1 MKSFSLRF
9 PLLLLAFLPLSL
21 CAQSGRKNP
30 AFEAYIEK
38 YKAIAIDQMHQHRI
52 PASITLAQALLESA
66 AGQSELALK
75 SNNHFGIK
83 RGSDWTG
90 PTVAH
95 YDDHRMEQFRK
106 YDRVEQSYEDHSLFL
121 HRPRYQ
127 RLYRL
132 GMLDYQ
138 GWARGLKSCGY
149 ATSPTYAD
157 RLISLI
163 ELYRL
168 QDLDE
173 DPDAPVFLP
182 EEPKFEEVSWNHHR
196 LTTNNEVLCVR
207 AEQGDTW
214 QSLADELNISRSK
227 LLALNEAVEEVVIHE
242 GDFIYLG
249 KKQSKGPKSMKGK
262 WHRVQSGESMYSVAQ
277 QYGMRTDRLYKINYK
292 DENYVP
298 QTGDLLK
305 IR

>member
-1 MKSFSLRF
+1 MKSSSLRLS
-9 PLLLLAFLPLSL
+9 LLLLLLLPLCV
-21 CAQSGRKNP
+21 CAQTARKNP
-30 AFEAYIEK
+30 VFEAYIEK
-38 YKAIAIDQMHQHRI
+38 YKAIAVEQMRQHRI

-83 RGSDWTG
+83 RGGDWTG
-90 PTVAH
+90 PTVSH

-157 RLISLI
+157 RLIRLI

-196 LTTNNEVLCVR
+196 LTTNNDVLCVR

-214 QSLADELNISRSK
+214 QSLAEELNIQLSK
-227 LLALNEAVEEVVIHE
+227 LLALNEAVEDVAIRE

-262 WHRVQSGESMYSVAQ
+262 WHRVQNGESMYTVAQ
-277 QYGMRTDRLYKINYK
+277 LYGMRIDRLYKINYK
-292 DENYVP
+292 DEDYVP